1 MRRPPLIGT
10 RADPSSGTGDSPLR
24 PEHPLVL
31 ATDALERVVRQWLLV
46 AALLAGSVA
55 AGLDDQAWSRSLTL
69 AGGTALAVLSVIALG
84 LRQRKRRRAI
94 DLILEGQETIAVA
107 AVQHERCRF
116 LSARGRTGLARSFQH
131 VIDQAS
137 YVRPRPRGAQPLFHL
152 WVVRDA
158 LDDLREL
165 VPLLQAPRTSARGLA
180 YADRLIGHGGSPLYG
195 ADVPALRAELRRVKQ
210 LLCQ

>member
-1 MRRPPLIGT
+1 M
-10 RADPSSGTGDSPLR
+10 
-24 PEHPLVL
+24 
-31 ATDALERVVRQWLLV
+31 
-46 AALLAGSVA
+46 
-55 AGLDDQAWSRSLTL
+55 TL

-137 YVRPRPRGAQPLFHL
+137 YVRPRPRGAQPLFHV